1 MAGMSDRRQLVD
13 FVLGY
18 EDEYRSNEASRSAY
32 RRSCN
37 GPFPHCAARPKD
49 IIQLRS
55 HSVVLRPAGNEGE
68 NVVQKIV
75 EATLR
80 NMTTLEKK

>member
-1 MAGMSDRRQLVD
+1 MAGLNQLVD

-18 EDEYRSNEASRSAY
+18 DDSYLSNEASRSAY
-32 RRSCN
+32 RRDCN
-37 GPFPHCAARPKD
+37 GPFTHCAARPSMFM
-49 IIQLRS
+49 QLRGS
-55 HSVVLRPAGNEGE
+55 RVVLRPAGNEGE

-75 EATLR
+75 ETTLR